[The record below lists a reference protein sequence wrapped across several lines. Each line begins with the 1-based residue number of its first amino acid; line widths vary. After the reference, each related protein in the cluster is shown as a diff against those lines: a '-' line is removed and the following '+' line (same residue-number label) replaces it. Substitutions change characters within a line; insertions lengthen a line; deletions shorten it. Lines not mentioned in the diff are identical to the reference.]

1 MIHHQALEYRLVCLA
16 VGYGFGSLLTA
27 ELVAKLVSGQSARQ
41 MGDGNPGMANIMM
54 HLGKAAGFAV
64 LAGDL
69 LKTAA
74 ACGVGYFVAAP
85 QIGRAALLYAGLGAI
100 LGHNHP
106 LWSRGRGGKGV
117 AVTCAWLVLYLPV
130 TGALC
135 CLGGGLLVLWLGYL
149 PLGAAVIPL
158 AAIPFAWLQYGT
170 ESGVGMT
177 AAAIMMLM
185 RHRHGLGRIR
195 RGEEPRFFRR
205 S

>member
-41 MGDGNPGMANIMM
+41 IGDGNPGMANIMM
-54 HLGKAAGFAV
+54 HLGKAAGLAV

-74 ACGVGYFVAAP
+74 ACGVSYFVAAP

-170 ESGVGMT
+170 EGGLGMT
-177 AAAIMMLM
+177 AAAIMMLL
-185 RHRHGLGRIR
+185 RHRQGLGRIR